1 MVYGNVKRR
10 IKRGKIMK
18 NRKRVYYYND
28 NYSEFESIYGYKMIE
43 YQHKGNL
50 FAQFKK
56 EFKK

>member
-1 MVYGNVKRR
+1 MVHGNVKRR

-18 NRKRVYYYND
+18 NRKRIYYKD
-28 NYSEFESIYGYKMIE
+28 EYSKFESIYGYKMIE

-50 FAQFKK
+50 FAQFRK